1 MMNISLYNK
10 SFLSLLDF
18 TANEI
23 YYLLDLATKL
33 KLKRKQGI
41 PGNLLQGKNIA
52 LLFEKTSTRTRSAFE
67 IGVIEEGGYPSFI
80 DISSSQFG
88 KKESVED
95 SAKVLAGYFH
105 AIEFRGYA
113 QKTVEDLAKYSGIP
127 VYNGLTDED
136 HPTQILADLLTIQ
149 EKLPHK
155 PLSEIKVAYIGDTRN
170 NMANAWMYGCAK
182 LGMHF
187 VGFGPQELHPKDE
200 FMNKALA
207 AANKNGAKIEI
218 SSDPLCLKNADV
230 IYTDVWVS
238 MGEEHELQKRA
249 SLLKDYKITPELMN
263 ATQNPNTLFMHCLP
277 AFHDDHTLAVK
288 KASEEYGIDIK
299 EVSDEVFRSKN
310 SIVFEQ
316 AENRLHT
323 IKALLVATLSPLKN

>member
-1 MMNISLYNK
+1 MSISLYNK

-18 TANEI
+18 SKTEI
-23 YYLLDLATKL
+23 EYLLTLAAQL
-33 KLKRKQGI
+33 KKERQQGI
-41 PGNLLQGKNIA
+41 TGTRLHGKNIA

-88 KKESVED
+88 QKESVED

-105 AIEFRGYA
+105 AIEFRGYK
-113 QKTVEDLAKYSGIP
+113 QQTVEDLARYSGIP

-155 PLSEIKVAYIGDTRN
+155 PLAQIKIAYVGDTRN

-187 VGFGPQELHPKDE
+187 VGFGPRELHPTPQLLA
-200 FMNKALA
+200 KARQSTPTTA
-207 AANKNGAKIEI
+207 TIEI
-218 SSDPLCLKNADV
+218 SDNPNCLIGADV

-238 MGEEHELQKRA
+238 MGEEQELQRRA
-249 SLLKDYKITPELMN
+249 QLLHNYKVTPELIQL
-263 ATQNPNTLFMHCLP
+263 TQNPQVLFMHCLP
-277 AFHDDHTLAVK
+277 AFHDDNALLVK
-288 KASEEYGIDIK
+288 KAKAEFGLDIR
-299 EVSDEVFRSKN
+299 EVSDQVFRSKN
-310 SIVFEQ
+310 SMVFAQ
-316 AENRLHT
+316 SENRLHT
-323 IKALLVATLSPLKN
+323 IKAILVATLAKPSIT